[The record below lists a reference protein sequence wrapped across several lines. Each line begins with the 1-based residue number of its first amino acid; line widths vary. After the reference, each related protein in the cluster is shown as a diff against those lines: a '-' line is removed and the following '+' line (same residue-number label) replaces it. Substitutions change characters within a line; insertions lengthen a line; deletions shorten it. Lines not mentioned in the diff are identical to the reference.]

1 MKHRLSKT
9 SKMIIAISSITLLM
23 IILYILFA
31 QYTIKEY
38 EIISEETENLY
49 AEKIISS
56 SDRTLKSYI
65 NRYTQELEFLLRQSY
80 FCEEEKR
87 ILEEGTPND
96 LLEFFQKNMIY
107 KDLPYTSMIAID
119 NDTIILSYDLS
130 KGQILPGDIITT
142 INRNGC
148 ICAGKDGNAY
158 LSFCKR
164 SENGVVYGL
173 FIELD
178 DFFRE
183 TLGEYDQSE
192 YYEISLY
199 DANNGYFAYQEGNAT
214 YAIKENSEKIG
225 EAHGLNYIKQ
235 TYDTGTISTSFYQNS
250 GYISGESYRA
260 RIHSIPAPLTNN
272 GRLSIAVSINYD
284 VLSAPLHKVI
294 QQTIY
299 ASIFVTAFLLICI
312 FALFLILRKHNET
325 LLQINALKEKNH
337 ELSLLHEQM
346 NTNLHHQRLETIGT
360 LTSGIAHEFNN
371 LLTPIMGYSI
381 MAIDKIDSEDSHDIL
396 QDYLTQ
402 IYDSASRA
410 KTLIRRISDL
420 SRKNSDLTMKPSLFD
435 SMVKKG
441 IETALAAKPTNIQV
455 KIQLQAK
462 DVSITA
468 NALQISQMVLN
479 LVLNAVQ
486 ALQHI
491 PDGMITIHSYFKENK
506 VFLSISDNGPGIAP
520 EDHAKVFEPFYTTK
534 ETGKGTGLGLA
545 IVQQIVEEHS
555 GTIELQ
561 NSPERG
567 ASFLIAFPAQI
578 TVSSEALEDQL

>member
-1 MKHRLSKT
+1 MKHHLSKT

-38 EIISEETENLY
+38 EIISQETENLY

-65 NRYTQELEFLLRQSY
+65 NRYSQELEFLLRQSY

-87 ILEEGTPND
+87 ILDEGTPND

-148 ICAGKDGNAY
+148 ICAGKAGNAY

-235 TYDTGTISTSFYQNS
+235 AYDTGTISSSFYQNS

-299 ASIFVTAFLLICI
+299 ASIFVTVFLLICI

-435 SMVKKG
+435 PMVKKG